1 MELVDVK
8 SYLHFFTVGFIC
20 ALLIQ
25 LKFCESIKEKQYEH
39 MICMLYNT
47 CYLIYNTCHVML
59 YNTGYV
65 MLHNRWYVMLY
76 NTRYVMLYD
85 TCYVI

>member
-47 CYLIYNTCHVML
+47 CYVIKYNTNYL
-59 YNTGYV
+59 
-65 MLHNRWYVMLY
+65 
-76 NTRYVMLYD
+76 
-85 TCYVI
+85 IF